1 MTEHDSN
8 QAAAP
13 APPPPLTWDL
23 VIDVFDAFERAG
35 FHRGDDRHVAA
46 ATACLLPLME
56 LFSGETDELDAP
68 GVAQHGG
75 GWISGPMSGPVS

>member
-1 MTEHDSN
+1 MTHDSTTTPAP
-8 QAAAP
+8 AADPA

-35 FHRGDDRHVAA
+35 FHRGDDRHVSA
-46 ATACLLPLME
+46 ATGYLLPLVE
-56 LFSGETDELDAP
+56 LYSGERDELVAP

-75 GWISGPMSGPVS
+75 GWLSGPST